1 MKQIFKRL
9 PQVWLS
15 GYFIDF
21 ACIVQ
26 PLTLYWDYFVLELLW
41 TVCRI
46 DKLFFFLPHRLRRL
60 VDMLFSLFKLSL
72 ICLLALML
80 MCCHPTGWRF
90 CKFYFSE
97 KWRKATKTCLC
108 WSWWFWNKGTEPLY
122 HAAHLS
128 LKHYLDYFVSGITL
142 ILWQPT
148 VECLQQGYCVIPSEK
163 RFLVLYAFLRMKVRQ
178 KQKVM
183 VFFSSCS
190 SVKFHAEVLNFLR
203 VQCDYIHGQMKQ
215 QKRTSTFFRFKEEK
229 GILLCTNVAARGLDI
244 PNVVRFCPVFFKPC
258 VLLCTSLIPYVKFCC
273 LV

>member
-1 MKQIFKRL
+1 MCHGSLFSSQIMISNFIENSMNIMTELPPLQHNSSCILYCLIIDEADRILEQNFEEDIKQIFKRL
-9 PQVWLS
+9 PQVWPS
-15 GYFIDF
+15 GNFINF

-108 WSWWFWNKGTEPLY
+108 WRWWFWNKGMEL
-122 HAAHLS
+122 L
-128 LKHYLDYFVSGITL
+128 
-142 ILWQPT
+142 
-148 VECLQQGYCVIPSEK
+148 
-163 RFLVLYAFLRMKVRQ
+163 
-178 KQKVM
+178 
-183 VFFSSCS
+183 
-190 SVKFHAEVLNFLR
+190 
-203 VQCDYIHGQMKQ
+203 
-215 QKRTSTFFRFKEEK
+215 
-229 GILLCTNVAARGLDI
+229 LLC
-244 PNVVRFCPVFFKPC
+244 CSPVF
-258 VLLCTSLIPYVKFCC
+258 
-273 LV
+273 

>member
-1 MKQIFKRL
+1 M
-9 PQVWLS
+9 
-15 GYFIDF
+15 
-21 ACIVQ
+21 Q

-108 WSWWFWNKGTEPLY
+108 WRWWFWNKGMELLLLCCSPVRNNFD
-122 HAAHLS
+122 
-128 LKHYLDYFVSGITL
+128 YLDYFVSGITL

-148 VECLQQGYCVIPSEK
+148 VEGLQQGYCVIPSEK
-163 RFLVLYAFLRMKVRQ
+163 RFLVLYAFLRVIVRE

-203 VQCDYIHGQMKQ
+203 VQCDYIHGQMK
-215 QKRTSTFFRFKEEK
+215 
-229 GILLCTNVAARGLDI
+229 
-244 PNVVRFCPVFFKPC
+244 
-258 VLLCTSLIPYVKFCC
+258 
-273 LV
+273 